1 MAEERDPS
9 SPPRARRRRW
19 RRPLVSAV
27 PVLVWI
33 GAILAAVQVY
43 RMQGAPSIV
52 TGHVID
58 APVTLAHF
66 EPGVVRE
73 VLVEL
78 YDSVQEGQMIV
89 AMDDEEERTQLA
101 AIEEDLKRLRGEV
114 DAERARLQVE
124 AAVPTTGDPDRVRQ
138 LAVDRES
145 AHLDYLGQLMVNA
158 KDRLERHWAG
168 VECEIMKSL
177 AQKEGSPPPELDAA
191 GTHHPPRQEV
201 VADNASLL
209 QRAKEAFEQSDLRWA
224 RLLRQESMSTPEDPV
239 LASLRLAVDARRR
252 DLEETIRRID
262 THVHRAPIDGQ
273 IIRLD
278 VRAGDHL
285 PAGAP
290 LAVISPTTAHEVVAY
305 LPESLARSFAVGA
318 RVSVEPL
325 ADPGG
330 SRVLIGTV
338 SRLSAAVTEVP
349 VRSRPFPL
357 YPAWGR
363 GVRVTL
369 PEEERLIPGEAVRI
383 APVN

>member
-114 DAERARLQVE
+114 DAEIGRASCRE
-124 AAVPTTGDPDRVRQ
+124 RV
-138 LAVDRES
+138 
-145 AHLDYLGQLMVNA
+145 
-158 KDRLERHWAG
+158 
-168 VECEIMKSL
+168 
-177 AQKEGSPPPELDAA
+177 
-191 GTHHPPRQEV
+191 
-201 VADNASLL
+201 
-209 QRAKEAFEQSDLRWA
+209 
-224 RLLRQESMSTPEDPV
+224 
-239 LASLRLAVDARRR
+239 
-252 DLEETIRRID
+252 
-262 THVHRAPIDGQ
+262 
-273 IIRLD
+273 
-278 VRAGDHL
+278 
-285 PAGAP
+285 
-290 LAVISPTTAHEVVAY
+290 
-305 LPESLARSFAVGA
+305 
-318 RVSVEPL
+318 
-325 ADPGG
+325 
-330 SRVLIGTV
+330 
-338 SRLSAAVTEVP
+338 
-349 VRSRPFPL
+349 
-357 YPAWGR
+357 
-363 GVRVTL
+363 
-369 PEEERLIPGEAVRI
+369 
-383 APVN
+383 